1 MFSYRILESVSG
13 FNPRR
18 REIPIKPQEA
28 VAMMISSSKT
38 PQSERIGIGRTVFM
52 MEWLYGACIFVL
64 GLDENLKSV
73 LLGKYLAG
81 EGFLE

>member
-28 VAMMISSSKT
+28 VAMMISSYKT
-38 PQSERIGIGRTVFM
+38 PQSERIGIGWTV
-52 MEWLYGACIFVL
+52 
-64 GLDENLKSV
+64 S
-73 LLGKYLAG
+73 
-81 EGFLE
+81 